1 MWISSG
7 GHFEIQYGGHKEKIS
22 SGPISEN
29 VRNILM
35 FISAKFD
42 ACITKCAI
50 LLNIW
55 AKPWHYIV
63 LSRVLNHRAETIGD
77 SGHQKWMWKSSKID
91 VLVFIA

>member
-7 GHFEIQYGGHKEKIS
+7 GHIEIQYGGHKEKIS

-35 FISAKFD
+35 FISAKFG
-42 ACITKCAI
+42 AYITKCTI

-55 AKPWHYIV
+55 AKPWH
-63 LSRVLNHRAETIGD
+63 
-77 SGHQKWMWKSSKID
+77 
-91 VLVFIA
+91 